1 MTYSILTDE
10 SDPERPFYGV
20 ATTFFSTLKAG
31 DRIQVATRRT
41 AKATFR
47 LPLDAENTPLLM
59 FSASTRRA
67 PFKSFIEQRAIQL
80 EANSKTK
87 LARAHL
93 ILGCRHSERDR
104 LYADQMDKWAEL
116 GAVTVLYAFSQEP
129 DKSDGCKH
137 VDDRMRK
144 EVETLVNSWAAGS
157 RAYICRNR
165 AFAESVQA
173 TARNIV
179 EERIA
184 LRRQE
189 GNWTDE
195 QVEQRKK
202 EIFGSFSDRAADD
215 GGIFL

>member
-1 MTYSILTDE
+1 
-10 SDPERPFYGV
+10 
-20 ATTFFSTLKAG
+20 
-31 DRIQVATRRT
+31 
-41 AKATFR
+41 
-47 LPLDAENTPLLM
+47 
-59 FSASTRRA
+59 
-67 PFKSFIEQRAIQL
+67 
-80 EANSKTK
+80 
-87 LARAHL
+87 
-93 ILGCRHSERDR
+93 
-104 LYADQMDKWAEL
+104 MDKWAEL